1 MTSASSAEQLRRLH
15 RLFDEA
21 MELAPEQRAD
31 WLARLAADEPELAA
45 RLQRLIAAE
54 EAEAGLDA
62 SHLHRQI
69 DQTLRDLMPESLASG
84 TTVGA
89 YRVIEE
95 IGAGGMGRVFR
106 AQRDDPSLHHE
117 VAIKVV
123 RRDMMTP
130 QALTRFQAERAVLA
144 SLQHPGICQF
154 IDAGT
159 LEDGSPYVV
168 MELLRDAIPIAAFA
182 DRERLDID
190 QRIDLFRRVLD
201 AVQYAHRNLIV
212 HRDIKASNVLVLPD
226 GQPKLLDFGIA
237 KSIADDAGHRV
248 TATSERFFSLATAAP
263 EQLTGAP
270 VTVACDIY
278 SLGVLLYELL
288 AGYAPF
294 ADAGDSL
301 PVLIEQIAHRIPPP
315 MRQTAAR
322 LDASGLSGRRA
333 SASTLARDLSGDI
346 EDIVQRCLRKDPGE
360 RYRSV
365 DALDADLQRLREGLP
380 ISLRG
385 SQAGYRLRKFVAR
398 HRIASALS
406 AALLLSLIASA
417 WIVALQN
424 VRIRAERDQAEEALT
439 ILKDAFVSADPYRE
453 SSAEFVTAAQI
464 LNSALPNVRRN
475 IARNPGLAISLAT
488 TMADVLTAMG
498 KSEDAIALLDQV
510 VTNASST
517 PDSIAELNLSK
528 ARAYVE
534 LDQLDR
540 ADNAL
545 DELDR
550 IQPGNLAGMLVRC
563 ESALRAEDYASAEDC
578 AKTAQSKAVAAN
590 SSDIANEAE
599 WLRMESRFRDG
610 HAADALSS
618 IDAIIARQR
627 QTLPEEHPLLIASSL
642 QRIWILGEMDR
653 AREAIDSA
661 RATLALAQK
670 HYGEANSGT
679 GRAYMALGSTLMG
692 VEDYPGAAAAFDS
705 ALNSFKA
712 TLGTGHPNTLRTL
725 FNRATARQSAEASP
739 AATREAFREAHEA
752 IALHYGPQS
761 NLTVLVATRRAGQ
774 LAGTGEPEAAL
785 KLMTSDALL
794 TGARSSHRL
803 NEADFRTLLQTL
815 CDRLCRSQSSPDDL
829 RAECRRATD
838 YLNRLS

>member
-1 MTSASSAEQLRRLH
+1 
-15 RLFDEA
+15 
-21 MELAPEQRAD
+21 MELAPERRAD

-144 SLQHPGICQF
+144 RLQHPGICQF

-159 LEDGSPYVV
+159 LDDGSPYVV

-212 HRDIKASNVLVLPD
+212 HRDIKAGNVLVLPD

-424 VRIRAERDQAEEALT
+424 VRIRAERDQAEEALS
-439 ILKDAFVSADPYRE
+439 IMRDAFLSADPARTGGESLTARE
-453 SSAEFVTAAQI
+453 V
-464 LNSALPNVRRN
+464 LDSALPSIRQRRETHPRLY
-475 IARNPGLAISLAT
+475 AQLGLTVGEVYAALGMLRDAERLLEDIR
-488 TMADVLTAMG
+488 
-498 KSEDAIALLDQV
+498 SEDLDSARQSDRLSMLIAQVATQLGSVSDAREIIELHQPRLGQTPEWKLEFARMLGGELKFDEALIALNSVVAMTTKRRSTDPVAVQARVLRVQFLLRLNDLDG
-510 VTNASST
+510 AS
-517 PDSIAELNLSK
+517 K
-528 ARAYVE
+528 
-534 LDQLDR
+534 
-540 ADNAL
+540 AL
-545 DELDR
+545 DELDNWL
-550 IQPGNLAGMLVRC
+550 G
-563 ESALRAEDYASAEDC
+563 
-578 AKTAQSKAVAAN
+578 
-590 SSDIANEAE
+590 DI
-599 WLRMESRFRDG
+599 G
-610 HAADALSS
+610 
-618 IDAIIARQR
+618 ID
-627 QTLPEEHPLLIASSL
+627 HPLRTHLDL
-642 QRIWILGEMDR
+642 QRITLVRRMGQTEHALELAEQTFKRALDQYGESSPFVAQAEAAIAASLLVLNRTAEARNRFESVLTRQISRLGPTSRESLMTRLNLIDISKR
-653 AREAIDSA
+653 LGDPADQTMKLISDAMPFVEARFGPASTPVAYLLREKTNLLLSDGHITEA
-661 RATLALAQK
+661 RAILNAP
-670 HYGEANSGT
+670 GT
-679 GRAYMALGSTLMG
+679 IAAVRASSP
-692 VEDYPGAAAAFDS
+692 VE
-705 ALNSFKA
+705 
-712 TLGTGHPNTLRTL
+712 
-725 FNRATARQSAEASP
+725 RAEW
-739 AATREAFREAHEA
+739 
-752 IALHYGPQS
+752 
-761 NLTVLVATRRAGQ
+761 
-774 LAGTGEPEAAL
+774 
-785 KLMTSDALL
+785 DALQEL
-794 TGARSSHRL
+794 MKSKG
-803 NEADFRTLLQTL
+803 
-815 CDRLCRSQSSPDDL
+815 
-829 RAECRRATD
+829 
-838 YLNRLS
+838 